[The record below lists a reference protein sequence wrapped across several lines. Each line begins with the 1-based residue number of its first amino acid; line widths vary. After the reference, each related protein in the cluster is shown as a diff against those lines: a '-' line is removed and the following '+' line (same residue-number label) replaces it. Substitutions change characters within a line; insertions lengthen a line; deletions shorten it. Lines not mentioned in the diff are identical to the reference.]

1 MDASWH
7 ILRGAVAERSDRD
20 QVWERPGR
28 RAQLAFA
35 IRGITRG
42 PERAQ
47 GAAAPGPS
55 ARAAGWIGHRDG
67 DRDRGAGV
75 ARAAPAG
82 EAARPDVAACR
93 AGAGGGWV
101 AVPGPSPGAR
111 PASDEET
118 RALAEAAGARG
129 EMLYS
134 GGWPWEPVRFA
145 TPDSRGIAAMRLPAP
160 ASPGMLAAL
169 ALGAIAIFTAFGAT
183 VLRGAVVR
191 PLERLSRATR
201 AVAAGDMEV
210 RIPEEGVARSEER

>member
-82 EAARPDVAACR
+82 KAAPPDGAACR
-93 AGAGGGWV
+93 AGTGGVLG
-101 AVPGPSPGAR
+101 AVPGPSAGTFWRSLVGAGWEGHR
-111 PASDEET
+111 STARRRTCDRRRDAS
-118 RALAEAAGARG
+118 A
-129 EMLYS
+129 
-134 GGWPWEPVRFA
+134 
-145 TPDSRGIAAMRLPAP
+145 
-160 ASPGMLAAL
+160 
-169 ALGAIAIFTAFGAT
+169 
-183 VLRGAVVR
+183 
-191 PLERLSRATR
+191 
-201 AVAAGDMEV
+201 
-210 RIPEEGVARSEER
+210 